1 MKFRLSPYIKTTYFL
16 NAVMRDETQVLK
28 RVKYAIEPYNTYE
41 SEDYKDKTPTI
52 DDLINQEYAYIPYT
66 KATLDTIKNLGAEY
80 SLHGCR
86 GCSGKLSQINL
97 KVFEVIE

>member
-41 SEDYKDKTPTI
+41 RR
-52 DDLINQEYAYIPYT
+52 LQ
-66 KATLDTIKNLGAEY
+66 
-80 SLHGCR
+80 R
-86 GCSGKLSQINL
+86 
-97 KVFEVIE
+97 